1 MIEKKSQI
9 ILTSDFESLKKELEE
24 SFPINDLRFFQRE
37 NFLIEDS
44 KLVIN
49 EAMIAEN
56 RAKFIILM
64 AQNYGIEAQNSLL
77 RIVEEPPKNIYF
89 IVLVPSKNRL
99 LATIISR
106 LPIILKKKKS
116 SLTHLDVDFKKLSL
130 EKIYSMLEQYQK
142 EELDRSFG
150 REELKEFINALFQKC
165 LLEGFCFNQKEL
177 LQISTIYKLAELNG
191 KVSTL
196 LTPLFLLIHNKVK
209 KI

>member
-1 MIEKKSQI
+1 MIDKKSQI

-24 SFPINDLRFFQRE
+24 SFSINDLRFFQRE

-56 RAKFIILM
+56 RSKFIILM

-77 RIVEEPPKNIYF
+77 RIIEEPPKNIYF
-89 IVLVPSKNRL
+89 IVVVPSKNRL

-116 SLTHLDVDFKKLSL
+116 SMIYLDVDFKKLSL

-142 EELDRSFG
+142 EELERSFG
-150 REELKEFINALFQKC
+150 REELKEFINALLQKC

>member
-24 SFPINDLRFFQRE
+24 SFSINDLRFFQRE

-56 RAKFIILM
+56 RSKFIILM

-89 IVLVPSKNRL
+89 IVVVPSKNRL

-142 EELDRSFG
+142 EELERSFG
-150 REELKEFINALFQKC
+150 REELKEFINALLQKC

-196 LTPLFLLIHNKVK
+196 LTPIFLLIHNKVK

>member
-24 SFPINDLRFFQRE
+24 SFSINDLRFFQRE

-56 RAKFIILM
+56 RSKFIILM

-89 IVLVPSKNRL
+89 IVVVPSKNRL

-130 EKIYSMLEQYQK
+130 EKIYSMLEQYQ
-142 EELDRSFG
+142 
-150 REELKEFINALFQKC
+150 NC
-165 LLEGFCFNQKEL
+165 L
-177 LQISTIYKLAELNG
+177 
-191 KVSTL
+191 
-196 LTPLFLLIHNKVK
+196 
-209 KI
+209 

>member
-24 SFPINDLRFFQRE
+24 SFSINDLRFFQRE

-89 IVLVPSKNRL
+89 IVVVPSKNRL

-150 REELKEFINALFQKC
+150 REELKEFINALLQKC
-165 LLEGFCFNQKEL
+165 LLEGFYFNQKEL

>member
-24 SFPINDLRFFQRE
+24 SFSINDLRFFQRE

-56 RAKFIILM
+56 RSKFIILM

-89 IVLVPSKNRL
+89 IVVVPSKNRL

-142 EELDRSFG
+142 EELERNFG
-150 REELKEFINALFQKC
+150 REELKGFINALLQKC

-196 LTPLFLLIHNKVK
+196 LTPIFLLIHNKVK

>member
-24 SFPINDLRFFQRE
+24 SFSINDLRFFQRE

-89 IVLVPSKNRL
+89 IVVVPSKNRL

-142 EELDRSFG
+142 EELERNFG
-150 REELKEFINALFQKC
+150 REELKGFINALLQKC

-196 LTPLFLLIHNKVK
+196 LTPIFLLIHNKVK